1 MKRHTYHVHFNKGR
15 PFQVACNGARLD
27 VYVSVHQNW
36 FTADKRRAGSYTVSY
51 ESEPVVSLSNHGK
64 VYIGDDV
71 NVEGSGGNTI
81 LVQLQKGKNSYLLIG
96 GSKLLQIIALPEPIN
111 KYCSPMGPNDV
122 PYPYIIGKKY
132 VYDLGEMLAMRA
144 QDYANREDKSHW
156 PADLIRDPSIAR
168 SPFTCRD
175 IPPGQR
181 LVQNRD
187 GFRLSDSRS

>member
-1 MKRHTYHVHFNKGR
+1 M
-15 PFQVACNGARLD
+15 
-27 VYVSVHQNW
+27 
-36 FTADKRRAGSYTVSY
+36 SY

-71 NVEGSGGNTI
+71 NVEGFGGNTI

-96 GSKLLQIIALPEPIN
+96 GSELLQIIALPEPRN
-111 KYCSPMGPNDV
+111 KYCFPLGPNDV

-132 VYDLGEMLAMRA
+132 VYDLGEMLAMRT

-168 SPFTCRD
+168 SPFTCSPHRQMN
-175 IPPGQR
+175 GGGR
-181 LVQNRD
+181 
-187 GFRLSDSRS
+187 GSGGE

>member
-1 MKRHTYHVHFNKGR
+1 MGQGLMCTCQSIR
-15 PFQVACNGARLD
+15 
-27 VYVSVHQNW
+27 HQNW

-51 ESEPVVSLSNHGK
+51 ESEPVVSLNNHGK

-96 GSKLLQIIALPEPIN
+96 GSELLQIIALPEPIN
-111 KYCSPMGPNDV
+111 KYCSPIGPNDV

-175 IPPGQR
+175 ILPGQQ

-187 GFRLSDSRS
+187 GFRLSDSTS